1 MKLIVTGPKFIL
13 SYEYVPW
20 YQHQKDV
27 VGGGEE
33 EKGCVIRTELEAIFG
48 EILQNITTHIWKIQ
62 IFPNLTLPV
71 TN

>member
-13 SYEYVPW
+13 SYEFVLW

-27 VGGGEE
+27 AGGGEE
-33 EKGCVIRTELEAIFG
+33 EKGCVIRTELGAIFG
-48 EILQNITTHIWKIQ
+48 EILQNITHIWKIQ
-62 IFPNLTLPV
+62 IFPNLTLPL